1 MVLTLVDRLA
11 APLADAHL
19 AAVGELLD
27 PDADGPIAAAAHEEH
42 VREVERALALD
53 DAALTQL
60 LRRPLVLLDHVDLF
74 DEHAP
79 GADEHAQH
87 LAALAALLAR
97 DDGDRVA
104 PPDVTHGSASRWTS
118 RGRSASRSR
127 RRGEP
132 VTPGPAVQ
140 GEPVNGSASRW
151 MSRGRSASRSR
162 RRGEPVTPGP
172 AVRGEPVN
180 VAVRAAAARRGEPV
194 NVAVRAAAA
203 RRGEPVN
210 VAARAAAA
218 RRGEP
223 VNVAVRAAAARR
235 VVRWSMAGR
244 A

>member
-60 LRRPLVLLDHVDLF
+60 LRQPLVLLDHVDLF

-104 PPDVTHGSASRWTS
+104 PPDVTHGRASRWTS
-118 RGRSASRSR
+118 RGW
-127 RRGEP
+127 
-132 VTPGPAVQ
+132 GPAVQ

-151 MSRGRSASRSR
+151 TSRGWGPAVQ
-162 RRGEPVTPGP
+162 GEPVNV
-172 AVRGEPVN
+172 AVRAAAARRGEPVN

-210 VAARAAAA
+210 VAGRAAAA

-223 VNVAVRAAAARR
+223 GNVA
-235 VVRWSMAGR
+235 
-244 A
+244 

>member
-60 LRRPLVLLDHVDLF
+60 LRRPLVLLDHVDLL

-118 RGRSASRSR
+118 RGW
-127 RRGEP
+127 
-132 VTPGPAVQ
+132 GPAVQ

-151 MSRGRSASRSR
+151 TSRGRSASRSR

-210 VAARAAAA
+210 VRS
-218 RRGEP
+218 EE
-223 VNVAVRAAAARR
+223 RR
-235 VVRWSMAGR
+235 VGKECRSRWAPY
-244 A
+244 

>member
-53 DAALTQL
+53 NAALTQL

-118 RGRSASRSR
+118 RGW
-127 RRGEP
+127 
-132 VTPGPAVQ
+132 GPAVQ
-140 GEPVNGSASRW
+140 GEPVNGCASRW
-151 MSRGRSASRSR
+151 TSRGWGPAVQ
-162 RRGEPVTPGP
+162 GEPVNGCASRWTSRGQG
-172 AVRGEPVN
+172 ASRRRGEPVN

-210 VAARAAAA
+210 VA
-218 RRGEP
+218 
-223 VNVAVRAAAARR
+223 VRAAAARR
-235 VVRWSMAGR
+235 REPVNVGPIR
-244 A
+244 

>member
-151 MSRGRSASRSR
+151 TSRGQGASRR
-162 RRGEPVTPGP
+162 
-172 AVRGEPVN
+172 RGEPVN

-210 VAARAAAA
+210 VGPIR
-218 RRGEP
+218 
-223 VNVAVRAAAARR
+223 
-235 VVRWSMAGR
+235 
-244 A
+244 

>member
-132 VTPGPAVQ
+132 VTPGPAV
-140 GEPVNGSASRW
+140 
-151 MSRGRSASRSR
+151 
-162 RRGEPVTPGP
+162 
-172 AVRGEPVN
+172 RGEPVN

-210 VAARAAAA
+210 VDPIR
-218 RRGEP
+218 
-223 VNVAVRAAAARR
+223 
-235 VVRWSMAGR
+235 
-244 A
+244 

>member
-42 VREVERALALD
+42 VREVERALPLD

-118 RGRSASRSR
+118 RGWGPAVQGEPVNGSASRWTSRGRSASRSR

-151 MSRGRSASRSR
+151 TSRGRSASRSR

-172 AVRGEPVN
+172 AVQGEPVN

-194 NVAVRAAAA
+194 NV
-203 RRGEPVN
+203 
-210 VAARAAAA
+210 
-218 RRGEP
+218 
-223 VNVAVRAAAARR
+223 
-235 VVRWSMAGR
+235 
-244 A
+244 

>member
-118 RGRSASRSR
+118 RGW
-127 RRGEP
+127 
-132 VTPGPAVQ
+132 GPAVQ

-151 MSRGRSASRSR
+151 TSRGRSASRSR

-172 AVRGEPVN
+172 AVQGAPVN
-180 VAVRAAAARRGEPV
+180 GSASRWTSRGRSASRSRRRGEPATPGP
-194 NVAVRAAAA
+194 AV
-203 RRGEPVN
+203 RGEPVN
-210 VAARAAAA
+210 VAAPAAAA
-218 RRGEP
+218 RRGAP
-223 VNVAVRAAAARR
+223 AHAALAAAAPRR
-235 VVRWSMAGR
+235 
-244 A
+244 

>member
-118 RGRSASRSR
+118 RGW
-127 RRGEP
+127 
-132 VTPGPAVQ
+132 GPAVQ

-151 MSRGRSASRSR
+151 TSRGRSASRSR
-162 RRGEPVTPGP
+162 R
-172 AVRGEPVN
+172 RGEPVN

-210 VAARAAAA
+210 VAVRAAAA

-223 VNVAVRAAAARR
+223 VNVAVRAA
-235 VVRWSMAGR
+235 
-244 A
+244 

>member
-118 RGRSASRSR
+118 RGW
-127 RRGEP
+127 
-132 VTPGPAVQ
+132 GPAVQ

-151 MSRGRSASRSR
+151 TSRGRGPAVQGEPVNGSASRWTSRGRSASRSR

-194 NVAVRAAAA
+194 NVDPIR
-203 RRGEPVN
+203 
-210 VAARAAAA
+210 
-218 RRGEP
+218 
-223 VNVAVRAAAARR
+223 
-235 VVRWSMAGR
+235 
-244 A
+244 

>member
-27 PDADGPIAAAAHEEH
+27 PDADGPIAAAAHEEQFG
-42 VREVERALALD
+42 EVERALAFD

-97 DDGDRVA
+97 DDGGRVA

-118 RGRSASRSR
+118 QGW
-127 RRGEP
+127 
-132 VTPGPAVQ
+132 GPAVQ

-151 MSRGRSASRSR
+151 TSRGRSASR

-210 VAARAAAA
+210 VDPIR
-218 RRGEP
+218 
-223 VNVAVRAAAARR
+223 
-235 VVRWSMAGR
+235 
-244 A
+244 